1 MSDKKKDKRELATTL
16 LELIESFSG
25 FDDMTGKQKK
35 QAVLDKMGQLF
46 DLDLELIII
55 INDMID
61 IIIEVHKHRTKIK
74 KKVKKIFSLC
84 C

>member
-16 LELIESFSG
+16 LELIESFSE

-74 KKVKKIFSLC
+74 KNAKKCIALC
-84 C
+84 F